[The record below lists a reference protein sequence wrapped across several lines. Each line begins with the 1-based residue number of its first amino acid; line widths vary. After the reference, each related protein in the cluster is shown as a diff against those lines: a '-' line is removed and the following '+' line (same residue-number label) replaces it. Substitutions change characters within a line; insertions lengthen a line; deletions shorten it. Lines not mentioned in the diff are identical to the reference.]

1 MNRERIV
8 IIGASLTGATAAAT
22 LREEGFDG
30 AIDLIGA
37 ETQPPYNRPPLSK
50 EYLRGQAR
58 FEDQLVKPADYYA
71 EQNITLRLGVRASA
85 VDSKRKVVELDGGEQ
100 IAYDRL
106 LVATGGRNRSLSG
119 PGTGMEGLFQ
129 LRTVEDCDRIRSAA
143 RAGARVVVVG
153 LGFIGSEVAASLR
166 QLGLEVAAVEGHP
179 VPLAR
184 VLGEEVGKVLA
195 DIHRENGVDLAL
207 GDSVAAFE
215 GGQRVEG
222 VRTKN
227 GRHLECDLVVA
238 GIGIMPNS
246 ELLAASGAA
255 VDNGVLVDERCRTSL
270 PDVYA
275 AGDVA
280 NHLHPVFGRLRV
292 EHWNNGFQQGR
303 AAARSMLGRDQ
314 PYDYLH
320 SFWSNQYDHVIEY
333 VGFAARWDR
342 LVFRGR
348 PASRK
353 FLGFYL
359 NDGVVRAAVGLNRGG
374 DPEDPKEDGELK
386 AVASLIRNRVPVDP
400 ARLANEDV
408 DLRGLAS
415 PEPNEAEE
423 GPEAGTGSPPAGP
436 MCSRTQRTLRHVPVL
451 PGPCHACPIRASSPA
466 RWRAVRAGREV
477 LHPDLLVGSRLDRRR
492 RLTFRPPQQNAGWLL
507 CQAALRQ
514 VCDAAPRATGRWS
527 GVAVVPDSDSAH
539 PDARRVDGRP
549 DPDGEQQ
556 TQKEDRVGPHRR
568 RRQRHQVGRDH
579 SAYEP
584 AQCDTGDQERSTLEA
599 AFKVERSWPPVSH

>member
-1 MNRERIV
+1 
-8 IIGASLTGATAAAT
+8 
-22 LREEGFDG
+22 
-30 AIDLIGA
+30 
-37 ETQPPYNRPPLSK
+37 
-50 EYLRGQAR
+50 
-58 FEDQLVKPADYYA
+58 
-71 EQNITLRLGVRASA
+71 
-85 VDSKRKVVELDGGEQ
+85 
-100 IAYDRL
+100 
-106 LVATGGRNRSLSG
+106 
-119 PGTGMEGLFQ
+119 MEGIFQ
-129 LRTVEDCDRIRSAA
+129 LRTVGTATGSVPPPRR
-143 RAGARVVVVG
+143 RRVVVVR

-215 GGQRVEG
+215 GGKRVER

-227 GRHLECDLVVA
+227 GRRLECDLVVA

-246 ELLAASGAA
+246 ELLAASGAG

-292 EHWNNGFQQGR
+292 EHWNNGYQQGR
-303 AAARSMLGRDQ
+303 AAARSMLGREQ

-348 PASRK
+348 PESRK

-359 NDGVVRAAVGLNRGG
+359 NEGIVRGAVGLNRGG
-374 DPEDPKEDGELK
+374 DPDDPKEDGELK

-400 ARLANEDV
+400 ARLASEDV
-408 DLRGLAS
+408 DLRRLAS
-415 PEPNEAEE
+415 P
-423 GPEAGTGSPPAGP
+423 G
-436 MCSRTQRTLRHVPVL
+436 
-451 PGPCHACPIRASSPA
+451 
-466 RWRAVRAGREV
+466 
-477 LHPDLLVGSRLDRRR
+477 
-492 RLTFRPPQQNAGWLL
+492 
-507 CQAALRQ
+507 
-514 VCDAAPRATGRWS
+514 
-527 GVAVVPDSDSAH
+527 AH
-539 PDARRVDGRP
+539 
-549 DPDGEQQ
+549 
-556 TQKEDRVGPHRR
+556 
-568 RRQRHQVGRDH
+568 
-579 SAYEP
+579 
-584 AQCDTGDQERSTLEA
+584 
-599 AFKVERSWPPVSH
+599 